1 MGLKFRIKFRKK
13 NVGFLQQ
20 QNKDSQ
26 KQGDE
31 NNLTKS
37 CQNSLKFKFSRHFY
51 DMALHGLFI
60 LALILLA
67 WKVGLTLVFY
77 MEKVHAKV

>member
-1 MGLKFRIKFRKK
+1 MGLKFRIKFREE

-31 NNLTKS
+31 NNLNKS
-37 CQNSLKFKFSRHFY
+37 CDDILKFKFSMHFS
-51 DMALHGLFI
+51 DMAL
-60 LALILLA
+60 
-67 WKVGLTLVFY
+67 
-77 MEKVHAKV
+77 